1 MTTCLHQ
8 FPTVSLSL
16 HQSSPDHFVVEQ
28 SECKTYFPTL
38 RDALV
43 SYGALALGICERLD
57 QIAFVT
63 RELHMLV
70 TMLQTTTPPVA
81 TMPTFER
88 AAKIQIGILGE
99 IIVRGVAGIKVE
111 GGRKVGM
118 ATVYGQSTRVTFDPA
133 ANLWR
138 CAALKKAPIQSAVRT
153 NHVPST

>member
-1 MTTCLHQ
+1 MTCLHQ
-8 FPTVSLSL
+8 FPTIPLSL
-16 HQSSPDHFVVEQ
+16 HQTSPDHFVVEQ

-43 SYGALALGICERLD
+43 SYGALALSACQRLD
-57 QIAFVT
+57 QFAFAT
-63 RELHMLV
+63 HELRALV
-70 TMLQTTTPPVA
+70 AYLQTSTPPVA

-88 AAKIQIGILGE
+88 AARVQIGILGE
-99 IIVRGVAGIKVE
+99 IITRGVAGIRIE